1 MAKDAEASSGYPI
14 HFGVDDPDLQSRWK
28 ALLRLPLSIPALI
41 FSSLLL
47 GGAAL
52 AIWAAILVGGK
63 IPTWLF
69 EFQMAANRW
78 QLRAA
83 ILPVAADRPISAIGG
98 RAPNPL

>member
-63 IPTWLF
+63 IPTW
-69 EFQMAANRW
+69 A
-78 QLRAA
+78 LRVSDGGES
-83 ILPVAADRPISAIGG
+83 VAASRRHPTCCC
-98 RAPNPL
+98 